1 MQLFYGVPE
10 DIEKWM
16 SLVTQVRW
24 NFPGLE
30 TQEKLNEHRATV
42 LKFIGK
48 RQAICVKEENE
59 IAGVMLFSR
68 GHNMICC
75 LAVSPEYRRR
85 GVASM
90 LMDEALA
97 NLDRTK
103 EILVS
108 TFRAD
113 DEKGLAPR
121 ALYEKYGFVADE
133 LIEEFDY
140 PNQKYVLHPAGSE
153 RKDRQF
159 AIDDMVRKIS
169 GILSDREPSIY
180 MYGSSVLNDFRLGWS
195 DLDILVLTSKQI
207 TDEQAK
213 SLVGLRQAMLADKPD
228 NPYYRSFEGGMLTLD
243 AFLSKKTDRVVY
255 WGTSGERIIDKY
267 AFDSFGMAELV
278 ESSVL
283 LYGKDI
289 RKELKYPAFHELY
302 ADVKRH
308 YETIRKYA
316 QSTGRSF
323 YSFGWMLDIARCIY
337 TLRTGKI
344 IAKTDAAEW
353 ALENNLCSDL
363 DALGF
368 ALKVRRNPLEYKD
381 DKETFDYA
389 ETLVEPIQRFADILE
404 KELKETT
411 MNDLAYTRIISEDDV
426 DIPQLL
432 KIYQLPSI
440 SQFLSISDNYFHYV
454 TNTESV
460 YFYKVYEKEK
470 LIGTIHLEKDEKLL
484 YMDILIF
491 PEFQRMGFA
500 TRVIEDI
507 QNDIFGHSYDRIEIS
522 IDESNIASLKLFENA
537 GFTFVSKEDE
547 LLNYV
552 YEKD

>member
-16 SLVTQVRW
+16 RLVTQVRW

-42 LKFIGK
+42 LKFMGK

-75 LAVSPEYRRR
+75 LAVAPEYRRH

-90 LMDEALA
+90 LMDEALN

-103 EILVS
+103 EISVS

-113 DEKGLAPR
+113 DKKGSAPR
-121 ALYEKYGFVADE
+121 ALYEKYGFIADV
-133 LIEEFDY
+133 LIEELNY

-153 RKDRQF
+153 RKDRQL
-159 AIDDMVRKIS
+159 AINTIVREIS
-169 GILSDREPSIY
+169 GILSDCEPSIY

-207 TDEQAK
+207 TEEQAK
-213 SLVGLRQAMLADKPD
+213 SLVGLRQAMLIDEPD

-255 WGTSGERIIDKY
+255 WGTSGERITDKY

-278 ESSVL
+278 ESSIL
-283 LYGKDI
+283 LYGKDA
-289 RKELKYPAFHELY
+289 RKELKYPSFHELY

-316 QSTGRSF
+316 HTTGRSF
-323 YSFGWMLDIARCIY
+323 YSFG
-337 TLRTGKI
+337 
-344 IAKTDAAEW
+344 
-353 ALENNLCSDL
+353 
-363 DALGF
+363 
-368 ALKVRRNPLEYKD
+368 
-381 DKETFDYA
+381 
-389 ETLVEPIQRFADILE
+389 
-404 KELKETT
+404 
-411 MNDLAYTRIISEDDV
+411 
-426 DIPQLL
+426 
-432 KIYQLPSI
+432 
-440 SQFLSISDNYFHYV
+440 
-454 TNTESV
+454 
-460 YFYKVYEKEK
+460 
-470 LIGTIHLEKDEKLL
+470 
-484 YMDILIF
+484 
-491 PEFQRMGFA
+491 
-500 TRVIEDI
+500 
-507 QNDIFGHSYDRIEIS
+507 
-522 IDESNIASLKLFENA
+522 
-537 GFTFVSKEDE
+537 
-547 LLNYV
+547 
-552 YEKD
+552 